1 MGKYNI
7 TIPKSMVLYCFAAVN
22 VYDFDRRVFILSKY
36 IKRKLDAQYDRDVI
50 LSIANIFSR

>member
-1 MGKYNI
+1 MEKYNI